1 MSSDGHNHATTSKN
15 LAWSI
20 GINIIIVVAEIIF
33 GILARSMALISE
45 ALHNFTDVGSMTL
58 SWWGE
63 KVSSRPSNNQKT
75 YGYKRAEVIIAF
87 VNGAV
92 LLGVSGWVLV
102 ESAIRIFHPEQVA
115 GFTMLI
121 VAIVSLVG
129 NGLAT
134 YLLQAGAEENLNLK
148 SAWLHSMQD
157 ALFSLGVVIAAIII
171 YYTGWNWVD
180 PIISIAVSL
189 FLLKEV
195 YEILAESVNMLLDSV
210 PEGLDFETVKKALVD
225 VQGIENIND
234 LHIWQTGSHDR
245 FLSAHIIVDE
255 LKASERTKLLAKII
269 DLLKE
274 KYNIHHSTLQMVSQR
289 EIKEIELECQH
300 CN

>member
-1 MSSDGHNHATTSKN
+1 MSEYNYLTTSKN
-15 LAWSI
+15 LVWSI
-20 GINIIIVVAEIIF
+20 GINVIIVIAEVIF

-45 ALHNFTDVGSMTL
+45 ALHNFTDIGSMTL

-63 KVSSRPSNNQKT
+63 KVATRPNTNQKT
-75 YGYKRAEVIIAF
+75 FGYKRAEVIIAF
-87 VNGAV
+87 VNGGV

-102 ESAIRIFHPEQVA
+102 ESVIRIFHPESVA

-134 YLLQAGAEENLNLK
+134 YLLQAGADKNLNLK

-180 PIISIAVSL
+180 PVVSIAVSI

-195 YEILAESVNMLLDSV
+195 YEILSESVNMLLDSV
-210 PEGLDFETVKKALVD
+210 PEDLDFEEIKKVLAGFDGVIS
-225 VQGIENIND
+225 VND

-245 FLSAHIIVDE
+245 FLSAHIIINE
-255 LKASERTKLLAKII
+255 MGKPERVKVLAKII
-269 DLLKE
+269 TKLKD
-274 KYNIHHSTLQMVSQR
+274 KYNTHHATIQMVSEQ
-289 EIKEIELECQH
+289 EVKDIGLECEH

>member
-1 MSSDGHNHATTSKN
+1 MDNHSHTTTSKN
-15 LAWSI
+15 LVLSI
-20 GINIIIVVAEIIF
+20 GINAVIVIAEVIF

-45 ALHNFTDVGSMTL
+45 ALHNFTDIGSMTL

-63 KVSSRPSNNQKT
+63 KVSDRPKTSQKT

-87 VNGAV
+87 VNGGV
-92 LLGVSGWVLV
+92 LLGVSGWVLI
-102 ESAIRIFHPEQVA
+102 ESVIRIFHPEQVA

-121 VAIVSLVG
+121 VAIISLIG

-134 YLLQAGAEENLNLK
+134 YLLQAGSEKNLNLK

-157 ALFSLGVVIAAIII
+157 ALFSLGVVVAAIII

-180 PIISIAVSL
+180 PVVSIAVSI

-195 YEILAESVNMLLDSV
+195 YNILSESVNMLLDSV
-210 PEGLDFETVKKALVD
+210 PEDLDFDEIKKVLAGFDGVIS
-225 VQGIENIND
+225 VND

-245 FLSAHIIVDE
+245 FLSAHLIINE
-255 LKASERTKLLAKII
+255 MQKSERVKVLAKII
-269 DLLKE
+269 TLLKE
-274 KYNIHHSTLQMVSQR
+274 KYNIHHSTLQMVSER
-289 EIKEIELECQH
+289 EIKEIGLECEH

>member
-1 MSSDGHNHATTSKN
+1 MSEHNHPTTSKN
-15 LAWSI
+15 LVWSI
-20 GINIIIVVAEIIF
+20 GINVIIVIAEVIF

-45 ALHNFTDVGSMTL
+45 ALHNFTDIGSMTL
-58 SWWGE
+58 SLWGE
-63 KVSSRPSNNQKT
+63 KLADKPQTEKKT

-87 VNGAV
+87 VNGGV

-102 ESAIRIFHPEQVA
+102 ESIIRIFHPEAVA

-134 YLLQAGAEENLNLK
+134 YLLQAGAEKNLNLK

-157 ALFSLGVVIAAIII
+157 ALFSLGVVVAAVII
-171 YYTGWNWVD
+171 YYTHWNWVD
-180 PIISIAVSL
+180 PAVSIAVSI

-195 YEILAESVNMLLDSV
+195 YEILSESVHMLLDSV
-210 PEGLDFETVKKALVD
+210 PEDLDFEEIKKVLAGFGGVIS
-225 VQGIENIND
+225 VND

-245 FLSAHIIVDE
+245 FLSAHMIINE
-255 LKASERTKLLAKII
+255 MEKSERVKVLSKII
-269 DLLKE
+269 TLLKE
-274 KYNIHHSTLQMVSQR
+274 KYNIHHSTIQMVSEQ
-289 EIKEIELECQH
+289 EVKDIGLECEH

>member
-1 MSSDGHNHATTSKN
+1 
-15 LAWSI
+15 
-20 GINIIIVVAEIIF
+20 
-33 GILARSMALISE
+33 
-45 ALHNFTDVGSMTL
+45 
-58 SWWGE
+58 
-63 KVSSRPSNNQKT
+63 
-75 YGYKRAEVIIAF
+75 
-87 VNGAV
+87 
-92 LLGVSGWVLV
+92 
-102 ESAIRIFHPEQVA
+102 VA

-225 VQGIENIND
+225 VQGIQNIND
-234 LHIWQTGSHDR
+234 LH
-245 FLSAHIIVDE
+245 
-255 LKASERTKLLAKII
+255 LA
-269 DLLKE
+269 
-274 KYNIHHSTLQMVSQR
+274 NWFP
-289 EIKEIELECQH
+289 
-300 CN
+300 